1 MTFLEA
7 MLKLSLYPI
16 GFTLAAVVVVY
27 AWPRR
32 RSYADIRREHSEIS

>member
-7 MLKLSLYPI
+7 LFKLSLYPI

-32 RSYADIRREHSEIS
+32 RSYVDLRRSKEL